1 MTIEAANAI
10 AQNISKD
17 GAVSLL
23 ILGEIAKTGSV
34 EAGLNA
40 VLGNAWRV
48 QIETAGLA
56 VNIVEVLEVVM
67 RHAADEIVRAAAK
80 IGGGA

>member
-1 MTIEAANAI
+1 MTIAAANAI

-48 QIETAGLA
+48 QIEAAGLA
-56 VNIVEVLEVVM
+56 VNIAEVLEVVM
-67 RHAADEIVRAAAK
+67 RHAADEIVRAAAQ

>member
-1 MTIEAANAI
+1 MTLEAANAI
-10 AQNISKD
+10 AANISKD
-17 GAVSLL
+17 GAISLL
-23 ILGEIAKTGSV
+23 ILGEVAKSGSV

-48 QIETAGLA
+48 QIESAGLA
-56 VNIVEVLEVVM
+56 VNIADVLEVVM
-67 RHAADEIVRAAAK
+67 RHAAEEIVRAAAK

>member
-48 QIETAGLA
+48 QIEAAGLA
-56 VNIVEVLEVVM
+56 VNIAEVLEIVM

>member
-48 QIETAGLA
+48 QIEAAGLA
-56 VNIVEVLEVVM
+56 VNIAEVLEVVM

>member
-48 QIETAGLA
+48 QIEAAGLA
-56 VNIVEVLEVVM
+56 VNIAEVLEVVM
-67 RHAADEIVRAAAK
+67 RHAADEIVRAAAQ